1 MIGVHM
7 RYHNIVEAT
16 QQNVVLKELDISA
29 FRTVVNEVV
38 LRGIFH
44 QDATCSTICS
54 RLSRYASKHSNLWD
68 KRKHGFKI
76 KVSLESFKVGISQ
89 KSGSDHA

>member
-38 LRGIFH
+38 LREYSTRMPHVPPFAVGFPDMHPSTVTFGINGNM
-44 QDATCSTICS
+44 D
-54 RLSRYASKHSNLWD
+54 SKL
-68 KRKHGFKI
+68 
-76 KVSLESFKVGISQ
+76 
-89 KSGSDHA
+89 KSV